1 MRPGRSFYQEHSLKL
16 TYSNSLPNRYL
27 KPQIERS
34 ISNILLYSELV
45 LFQNLSALESP
56 ESKKFRLELKSCFKL
71 NLVENAKWMNN
82 HLVLIILEF
91 LLNEMI
97 NQIRKNYFSKSE
109 NYFTNPVISS
119 IYCRFIVP
127 MKLRRLK
134 NI

>member
-1 MRPGRSFYQEHSLKL
+1 MKICFDLYQEHSLKL
-16 TYSNSLPNRYL
+16 TYSNSLPNKCL

-97 NQIRKNYFSKSE
+97 NQIRKKTIFPSRKL
-109 NYFTNPVISS
+109 FL
-119 IYCRFIVP
+119 P
-127 MKLRRLK
+127 MMSLVVYTAVLLSL
-134 NI
+134 

>member
-1 MRPGRSFYQEHSLKL
+1 MRPGRSVYQEHSLKL
-16 TYSNSLPNRYL
+16 IYSNSLPNRYL

-56 ESKKFRLELKSCFKL
+56 KSKKFRLELKSCFKL

-109 NYFTNPVISS
+109 KYYTNHVISS
-119 IYCRFIVP
+119 IYCRIQCA
-127 MKLRRLK
+127 
-134 NI
+134 